1 MPEVLLGLGGNL
13 GDPLASIEAALAGLA
28 ARGVVTTAR
37 SRPYR
42 TAPWGPVAQPDFV
55 NLCARATTALAP
67 RAVLAAALA
76 VEAGLGRERR
86 ERWGPRTIDVDLLVY
101 DALALAEP
109 GLTLPHPR
117 LTERAFVLVP
127 LAEIAP
133 DWIVAGRRVADWAAA
148 IDRAG
153 IVPLSDAPLSPG
165 AEPGQKDR

>member
-13 GDPLASIEAALAGLA
+13 GDPLATIEAALAALD
-28 ARGVVTTAR
+28 ARGVRISAR
-37 SRPYR
+37 SRAYR

-55 NLCARATTALAP
+55 NLCARAVTDLAP
-67 RAVLAAALA
+67 EAVLAAALA

-86 ERWGPRTIDVDLLVY
+86 ERWGPRTIDVDCLAY
-101 DALALAEP
+101 DDRTLAVP

-133 DWIVAGRRVADWAAA
+133 DWIVAGRRVADWAAG

-153 IVPLSDAPLSPG
+153 VAPLTGPLSAA
-165 AEPGQKDR
+165 AEPGQKGG

>member
-13 GDPLASIEAALAGLA
+13 GDPLATIEAALARLT
-28 ARGVVTTAR
+28 ARGVAVTAR

-55 NLCARATTALAP
+55 NLCARATTDLAP
-67 RAVLAAALA
+67 EAVLAAGLA
-76 VEAGLGRERR
+76 VEAELGRERR
-86 ERWGPRTIDVDLLVY
+86 ERWGPRTVDVDLLAY
-101 DALALAEP
+101 DDRRLALP

-133 DWIVAGRRVADWAAA
+133 DWVVAGRRVADWAAE

-153 IVPLSDAPLSPG
+153 VAPLPDADPG
-165 AEPGQKDR
+165 RTGR